1 MIYIYKGLF
10 WFLGTVEKYY
20 SKGRDKLE
28 SGVVLLKRSRYFAVT
43 EKVGSSNSMHLFK
56 IIVLKPKPQ
65 YDCVWR
71 RGIWEM
77 IR

>member
-28 SGVVLLKRSRYFAVT
+28 SGAVLLKRSRYFAVT
-43 EKVGSSNSMHLFK
+43 EKVGSSNSILNK
-56 IIVLKPKPQ
+56 I
-65 YDCVWR
+65 
-71 RGIWEM
+71 
-77 IR
+77 